1 MGIFDFCK
9 SKQPTSSNSIQPLRL
24 LRISSGDVSTL
35 GVLFWTAAKKPKFL
49 CFTLED
55 EYRTVKVYGKT
66 RIAAGI
72 YSLSIQK
79 EGRLHEVYS
88 SKFYFHKGMIT
99 LQNVP
104 EFTGVMVH
112 VGNRDEDTAGCI
124 LVGDSSIQNITEEG
138 IIGNSVAAYTR
149 IYPLIYDYIVRNPDS
164 KIEIIDYA

>member
-9 SKQPTSSNSIQPLRL
+9 SKQPTPSNSIQPLRL
-24 LRISSGDVSTL
+24 LRISSGNVSTL
-35 GVLFWTAAKKPKFL
+35 GALFWTAAKQPKFL

-66 RIAAGI
+66 RIPAGV
-72 YSLSIQK
+72 YPLAIQK
-79 EGRLHEVYS
+79 AGRLHEAYS
-88 SKFYFHKGMIT
+88 NKFHFHEGMIT

-104 EFTGVMVH
+104 DFTGVMIH

-138 IIGNSVAAYTR
+138 MIGNSTAAYSR
-149 IYPLIYDYIVRNPDS
+149 IYPMIYEYIIENPDS